1 MFWSS
6 VRREK
11 TREET
16 FYVVSIGVSIHSESL
31 LNVVNFMINCVI
43 NIISQHL
50 LGKGSATFHKIP
62 SFHLIFFYG
71 ITRNCAFPQNFRTS
85 KLSGASLFY
94 VVQCRGVFRTL

>member
-6 VRREK
+6 VRREE

-16 FYVVSIGVSIHSESL
+16 FYVVSIGVSIH
-31 LNVVNFMINCVI
+31 VVNFMINCVI

-62 SFHLIFFYG
+62 SFHLIFSYG
-71 ITRNCAFPQNFRTS
+71 ITRNYAFPEHFRTS
-85 KLSGASLFY
+85 KLSGAFLFY

>member
-6 VRREK
+6 VRREE

-16 FYVVSIGVSIHSESL
+16 FYVVSIGVSIH
-31 LNVVNFMINCVI
+31 VVNFMINCVI

-62 SFHLIFFYG
+62 SFHLIFSYG
-71 ITRNCAFPQNFRTS
+71 ITRNYAFPENFRTS
-85 KLSGASLFY
+85 KLSGALLFY